1 MKKQLSEIGVAGL
14 AVMGENLALNL
25 ANHHFR
31 VSAWNRSYE
40 KTAAFL
46 ERAGSLPVTG
56 CRTPEEF
63 VASLEQPRRI
73 LLMVKAGRAV
83 DDCIEAFLPH
93 LDPGDILMDGGN
105 SLYLDTV
112 RRERALGE
120 RGIRFLGVGISGGE
134 EGALHGPSIMP
145 GGDEGAWPCVKK
157 YLQTIAA

>member
-93 LDPGDILMDGGN
+93 LDPGDILLDGGN
-105 SLYLDTV
+105 SV
-112 RRERALGE
+112 
-120 RGIRFLGVGISGGE
+120 
-134 EGALHGPSIMP
+134 
-145 GGDEGAWPCVKK
+145 
-157 YLQTIAA
+157 

>member
-73 LLMVKAGRAV
+73 LLMVKAGRASTTASRHS
-83 DDCIEAFLPH
+83 CRIWTPATF
-93 LDPGDILMDGGN
+93 
-105 SLYLDTV
+105 
-112 RRERALGE
+112 
-120 RGIRFLGVGISGGE
+120 
-134 EGALHGPSIMP
+134 
-145 GGDEGAWPCVKK
+145 
-157 YLQTIAA
+157 

>member
-112 RRERALGE
+112 RRERALGSAASVFSASASPAAK
-120 RGIRFLGVGISGGE
+120 RGRSTARRSCRAE
-134 EGALHGPSIMP
+134 TKAP
-145 GGDEGAWPCVKK
+145 GRA
-157 YLQTIAA
+157 